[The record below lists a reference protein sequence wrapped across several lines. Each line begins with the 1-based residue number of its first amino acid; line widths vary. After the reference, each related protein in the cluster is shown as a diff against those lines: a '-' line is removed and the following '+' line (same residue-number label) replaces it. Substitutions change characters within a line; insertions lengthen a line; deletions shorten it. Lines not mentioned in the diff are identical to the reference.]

1 MGLAVTT
8 LTLEQY
14 LSDPAYERSEYI
26 DGQPEELNVGNKP
39 HSRIQAKCV
48 ARLIE
53 CLEKQPGSYVAVE
66 LRCRLVVAGEPRVYL
81 PDVAVVLGDEDS
93 AEIRY
98 LDRAPDLVLEVR
110 SPDDSLAALH
120 RKVADY
126 FANGARLAW
135 VILPEERAVLV
146 FTPNAP
152 TRTAVSGEVLDGGEV
167 LPELQIPVDTLF
179 A

>member
-1 MGLAVTT
+1 MGTAVKS
-8 LTLEQY
+8 LSLEEY
-14 LSDPAYERSEYI
+14 LSDPAYQRCEYI

-53 CLEKQPGSYVAVE
+53 RLEKQPGAYVAVE

-81 PDVAVVLGDEDS
+81 PDVAVVLGDEEPE
-93 AEIRY
+93 EIRF
-98 LDRAPDLVLEVR
+98 LDRAPDLVVEVR
-110 SPDDSLAALH
+110 SPDDSLSALH

-126 FANGARLAW
+126 LANGARLAW

-146 FTPNAP
+146 FTPDAP
-152 TRTAVSGEVLDGGEV
+152 TRTGISGEVLDGGDV
-167 LPELQIPVDTLF
+167 LPDLQIPIDTLF
-179 A
+179 T